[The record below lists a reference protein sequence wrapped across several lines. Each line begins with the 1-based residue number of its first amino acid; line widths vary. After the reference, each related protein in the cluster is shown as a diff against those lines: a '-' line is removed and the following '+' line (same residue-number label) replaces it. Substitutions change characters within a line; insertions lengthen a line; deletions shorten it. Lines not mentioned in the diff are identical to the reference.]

1 MVVFYQNTVVHV
13 SSKLIVR
20 YKEYHKGLV
29 GEMIVLKLKYNT
41 NIYLLWVPFK
51 DYSGFSLR
59 RHFALNVEIGL
70 SILFVFT
77 IRHKHCVV
85 INFNMTHK
93 IFSCQKKICLDC
105 DAYIE
110 CVCIRFQQCKVWWH
124 LAWTHW
130 SIGSWWTNFFQP

>member
-1 MVVFYQNTVVHV
+1 MVCLFYFILLLFYSFVIYFVVWSFSIKIPSYTFLQSWLSVTKNTIRGA
-13 SSKLIVR
+13 SR
-20 YKEYHKGLV
+20 W
-29 GEMIVLKLKYNT
+29 LKLKYNT

-59 RHFALNVEIGL
+59 RHFALNVEIDL

-93 IFSCQKKICLDC
+93 KFSCQKKICLDC
-105 DAYIE
+105 DAYIQ
-110 CVCIRFQQCKVWWH
+110 CVCIRFQQCKV
-124 LAWTHW
+124 
-130 SIGSWWTNFFQP
+130 